1 MPVSAPKIWTRPVDE
16 VKGNHVTGPQQSR
29 TRLDEGRA
37 LMRTLIEAIPDLV
50 WLKSPLG
57 VYLACNRRFESLI
70 GADES
75 EIIGKT
81 DHDLV
86 APEQA
91 DFFSQQDRLA
101 IESDGPWVYE
111 EWVTY
116 ANDGHQ
122 ALLETIKTPMYDNAG
137 SLVGVL
143 GIGRDITDR
152 KRDETELRQFKKR
165 LTEVQRLSNSGNWE
179 LDLTSDTLW
188 WSDEVYRI
196 FEVDTATFQLN
207 YASFEAAIH
216 PADREGV
223 RKAYHQSLK
232 RREPYD
238 IKHRLLL
245 PDGRVKYVQEHCETV
260 YAEDGR
266 PLRSLGMIQ
275 DVTTQVEAQQ
285 ALDLSEQRLQA
296 ILANA
301 PAVVYLKDLDGRYLM
316 INNRYETLFHLDGRN
331 VVGKL
336 DSDLFPSEQAEAFR
350 ANDLR
355 VQEHGHALQVEE
367 QVPQDDGIHTYVSI
381 KFPVREGDGE
391 IYGVCGI
398 STDITEQKRA
408 EQRLRQSAA
417 VFENISEG
425 IFITDIEGRILD
437 VNKAFSEITG
447 YTRKEVLG
455 ANPRL
460 WKSERH
466 DADFYRAMWSS
477 ITRWGQWRGE
487 IWNRHKDGNVYPAQ
501 LTISSISGDHDHPT
515 HYVALF
521 SDITNLKQSEEQLE
535 RLAHHDPLTELPNRL
550 LFNARL
556 SHALEHSRRANQ
568 RLALLF
574 IDLDRFKHINDS
586 FGHGVGDE
594 LLRQVAGRLTGCMRE
609 EDTVARIGGDEFIV
623 LLESIGEPTHVVVAA
638 EKIIDNFALP
648 FQLQER
654 EVFISPSIGISI
666 YPRDGSD
673 CGSLLRN
680 ADTAMYR
687 AKEAGR
693 NGFAFYTEE
702 MTAQAVQRVLLE
714 SNLRK
719 ALERDELLLYY
730 QPQLDMESGKL
741 IGAEALLRWQQPEMG
756 LIPPDRFIPLAEE
769 NGLILPIGEWVLHT
783 ACRQAKRWLEQGLA
797 FGRMSVNI
805 ARPQIQ
811 RGDLVRLVEQVLRE
825 TGLPPHCLE
834 LEVTES
840 VIMEDFDQAIAVLE
854 GLRALGV
861 RLAMDDFGTGYSSLA
876 NLKRLPIEQLKIDQS
891 FVRDIPDDS
900 DDMAITRAVIALGLS
915 LQLEVIAEGV
925 ESEQQR
931 RFLLQEGCRLGQG
944 YLFQRPVAPDLFEQ
958 WAGTIQPMV
967 GPATTG
973 IPGE

>member
-1 MPVSAPKIWTRPVDE
+1 MTVQ
-16 VKGNHVTGPQQSR
+16 QQSR
-29 TRLDEGRA
+29 ARLDESRA
-37 LMRTLIEAIPDLV
+37 LMRTLIETIPDLV
-50 WLKSPLG
+50 WLKSPQG
-57 VYLACNRRFESLI
+57 IYLACNPRFESLI

-75 EIIGKT
+75 EIVGKT
-81 DHDLV
+81 DHELV
-86 APEQA
+86 APDQA

-101 IESDGPWVYE
+101 IESGGPWVYE

-122 ALLETIKTPMYDNAG
+122 ELLETIKTPMYDNEG

-196 FEVDTATFQLN
+196 FEVDAATFQPS

-216 PADREGV
+216 PEDREAVGE
-223 RKAYHQSLK
+223 AYRQSVK

-238 IKHRLLL
+238 IVHRLLL
-245 PDGRVKYVQEHCETV
+245 SDGRIKYVQEHCDTV

-275 DVTTQVEAQQ
+275 DVTSQMEAQQ
-285 ALDLSEQRLQA
+285 ALTLSEQRLQA

-316 INNRYETLFHLDGRN
+316 INNLYETLFHLDGQE

-336 DSDLFPSEQAEAFR
+336 DSDLFPSAQAEALR
-350 ANDLR
+350 ANDLQ
-355 VQEHGHALQVEE
+355 VQEHGHPLQVEE
-367 QVPQDDGIHTYVSI
+367 QVPQDDGMHTYISI
-381 KFPVREGDGE
+381 KFPVRDGNGQ

-398 STDITEQKRA
+398 STDITEKKRA

-425 IFITDIEGRILD
+425 MFITDIKGRILD

-447 YTRKEVLG
+447 YTREEVLG

-477 ITRWGQWRGE
+477 ITRRGQWRGE
-487 IWNRHKDGNVYPAQ
+487 IWNRRKDGNIYPAQ
-501 LTISSISGDHDHPT
+501 LTISSISDDQGSVT

-556 SHALEHSRRANQ
+556 SHALEQSRRSNQ

-586 FGHGVGDE
+586 FGHVVGDE
-594 LLRQVAGRLTGCMRE
+594 LLRQVAGRLTACMRE

-623 LLESIGEPTHVVVAA
+623 LLESVGEPTHVVVAA
-638 EKIIDNFALP
+638 EKILENFASP
-648 FQLQER
+648 FQLHER

-714 SNLRK
+714 SKLRK
-719 ALERDELLLYY
+719 ALELDELLLHY

-783 ACRQAKRWLEQGLA
+783 ACRQAKKWLEQGLA
-797 FGRMSVNI
+797 FGRISVNI
-805 ARPQIQ
+805 ATPQIQ
-811 RGDLVRLVEQVLRE
+811 RGDLVRLVGQVLRE
-825 TGLPPHCLE
+825 TGLPSHCLE

-900 DDMAITRAVIALGLS
+900 DDMAITRAVIALGIS

-925 ESEQQR
+925 ETEQQR
-931 RFLLQEGCRLGQG
+931 QFLLQEGCRLGQG
-944 YLFQRPVAPDLFEQ
+944 YLFQRPVAPELFEQ
-958 WAGTIQPMV
+958 WAGTIQPAI
-967 GPATTG
+967 GPATTE
-973 IPGE
+973 IPEG